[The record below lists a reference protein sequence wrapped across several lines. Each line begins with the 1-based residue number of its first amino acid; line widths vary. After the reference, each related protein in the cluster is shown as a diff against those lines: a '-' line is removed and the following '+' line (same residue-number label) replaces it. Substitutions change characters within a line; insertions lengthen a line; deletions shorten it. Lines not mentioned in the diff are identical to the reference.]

1 MITEAIKKRV
11 DTKIEQ
17 CITTI
22 EKKYKVKFKK
32 PAVHYD
38 VRGTTAGK
46 AWYTKWIVGF
56 NPVLLNENVDDFI
69 ARTVPHELAHLA
81 TELIYP
87 HAHRAGFGKKRS
99 PHGAEWASIMT
110 ALGADASRCH
120 TYNVENARVKR
131 KATYSYK
138 CACCGHKFELG
149 PQRHAKIQRG
159 ATYWHPSCGK
169 VAGKLVQ
176 VVEASITVI
185 KPVKAIAV
193 NIDIKP
199 VKTVSK
205 PVNPTVPAG
214 ETKLARCYRLFENYP
229 GYSRAEMINVFVQE
243 AGCTPAGAQTYY
255 SNIKK
260 LIG

>member
-11 DTKIEQ
+11 DTKIDQ
-17 CITTI
+17 CIATI
-22 EKKYKVKFKK
+22 EKKYNVKFKK
-32 PAVHYD
+32 PTVHYN
-38 VRGTTAGK
+38 VKGTTAGK
-46 AWYTKWIVGF
+46 AWCKQWVVGF

-69 ARTVPHELAHLA
+69 NRTVPHELSHLA

-87 HAHRAGFGKKRS
+87 HAHRAGFGRKRS
-99 PHGAEWASIMT
+99 PHGTEWASIMT

-149 PQRHAKIQRG
+149 PKRHAKIKAG
-159 ATYWHPSCGK
+159 ATYWHPACGK
-169 VAGKLVQ
+169 VAGKLIADAAT
-176 VVEASITVI
+176 VVSTPI
-185 KPVKAIAV
+185 
-193 NIDIKP
+193 
-199 VKTVSK
+199 KTVSK
-205 PVNPTVPAG
+205 PVKVTVPAG

-243 AGCTPAGAQTYY
+243 CDMTVAGASTYY
-255 SNIKK
+255 AKVK
-260 LIG
+260 QMVGR